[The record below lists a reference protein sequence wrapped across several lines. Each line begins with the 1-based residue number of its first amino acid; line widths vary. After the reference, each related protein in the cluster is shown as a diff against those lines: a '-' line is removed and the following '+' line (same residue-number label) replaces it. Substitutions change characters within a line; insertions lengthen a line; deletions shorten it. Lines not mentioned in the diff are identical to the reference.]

1 MMFDRDGDGKIGRE
15 EFEEIYSK
23 LDPSSEYRDAKKLF
37 DIVDMNK
44 NGVIDFT
51 EWSFVAINQQALLTE
66 SKIKAAFRLFDRDN
80 SGTISAEEIAKTL
93 AINSN
98 SIQVWEEII

>member
-51 EWSFVAINQQALLTE
+51 EW
-66 SKIKAAFRLFDRDN
+66 
-80 SGTISAEEIAKTL
+80 
-93 AINSN
+93 
-98 SIQVWEEII
+98 

>member
-1 MMFDRDGDGKIGRE
+1 MVSQLATQQEREQIRFSFMMFDRDGDGKIGRE
-15 EFEEIYSK
+15 EFDEIYSK

-51 EWSFVAINQQALLTE
+51 EW
-66 SKIKAAFRLFDRDN
+66 
-80 SGTISAEEIAKTL
+80 
-93 AINSN
+93 
-98 SIQVWEEII
+98 